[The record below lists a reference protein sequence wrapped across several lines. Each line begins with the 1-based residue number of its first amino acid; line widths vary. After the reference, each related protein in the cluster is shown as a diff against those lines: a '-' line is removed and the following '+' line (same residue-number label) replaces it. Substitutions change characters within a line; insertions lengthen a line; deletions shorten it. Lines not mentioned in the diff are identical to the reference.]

1 MRNSLLT
8 LLALT
13 VLGCG
18 SGEGPAADDSGGPAT
33 PSKETPA
40 NGAAEEIRGE
50 TLEARSSGGTF
61 LAHVTPLVDPI
72 PMNEAFSVSLS
83 LLDPETGAP
92 FTDYDEVSI
101 DARMPAHKHGMLR
114 DVGLTPQGDGSMR
127 ADGLLLHMYGHWELH
142 VDIRKGARFERAQI
156 SVRLQY

>member
-1 MRNSLLT
+1 MRNSLVT
-8 LLALT
+8 MLALSA
-13 VLGCG
+13 LGCG
-18 SGEGPAADDSGGPAT
+18 SGEVPAAGDAGVTERISAGSAP
-33 PSKETPA
+33 
-40 NGAAEEIRGE
+40 AEETRGE
-50 TLEARSSGGTF
+50 TLEARSSGGAF
-61 LAHVTPLVDPI
+61 LARVTPLVDPI

-114 DVGLTPQGDGSMR
+114 DVGLTPQEDGSMR

>member
-1 MRNSLLT
+1 MRNTLLT
-8 LLALT
+8 LLAIT
-13 VLGCG
+13 ALGCG
-18 SGEGPAADDSGGPAT
+18 SDEGPSTGDGGGPAT
-33 PSKETPA
+33 PSTKTPA
-40 NGAAEEIRGE
+40 SSAVEEVRGE
-50 TLEARSSGGTF
+50 PLVARSSGGTF
-61 LAHVTPLVDPI
+61 LARVTPLVDPI
-72 PMNEAFSVSLS
+72 PMNEAFSVSLT
-83 LLDPETGAP
+83 LTDPETGAP

-114 DVGLTPQGDGSMR
+114 DVGLTPQEDGSMR

>member
-1 MRNSLLT
+1 MRLSLLT

-13 VLGCG
+13 ILACG
-18 SGEGPAADDSGGPAT
+18 PDEGPATDTGTLPPAGT
-33 PSKETPA
+33 AASDASEET
-40 NGAAEEIRGE
+40 RGE
-50 TLEARSSGGTF
+50 TLEARSSGGNF
-61 LAHVTPLVDPI
+61 IARVTPLVDPI

-83 LLDPETGAP
+83 LIDPETGAP

-114 DVGLTPQGDGSMR
+114 EVRLTPQEDGAMR

-142 VDIRKGARFERAQI
+142 VDIRSGARFERAQV

>member
-13 VLGCG
+13 ALGCG
-18 SGEGPAADDSGGPAT
+18 PDEGPAADEAGGPAT
-33 PSKETPA
+33 PSEETPA
-40 NGAAEEIRGE
+40 SGAAEEVRGE
-50 TLEARSSGGTF
+50 TLEAGSSGGTF
-61 LAHVTPLVDPI
+61 LARVTPLVDPI

-114 DVGLTPQGDGSMR
+114 DVGLTPQEDGSMR